1 MADRVLPS
9 RDSFS
14 DADIKTLYKHGFFDE
29 EKIIMAYVSGRLVDR
44 EALDYEAMARKVYA
58 LVRSAYNQ
66 FPDEPRKPW
75 DDLDEISKTGLIAM
89 AQSRVDAAIGDTDD

>member
-44 EALDYEAMARKVYA
+44 EAIDYEAAA
-58 LVRSAYNQ
+58 DQL
-66 FPDEPRKPW
+66 
-75 DDLDEISKTGLIAM
+75 GLIDWMAM
-89 AQSRVDAAIGDTDD
+89 QTKHPSSVEMPPYEWLLAEANAVVDAALPDLEA

>member
-44 EALDYEAMARKVYA
+44 DTIDYEAVVDHLLAGA
-58 LVRSAYNQ
+58 
-66 FPDEPRKPW
+66 PDGI
-75 DDLDEISKTGLIAM
+75 LDEM
-89 AQSRVDAAIGDTDD
+89 SREEWLKYAKPLVDAALPDLEV

>member
-1 MADRVLPS
+1 MNDLPS

-44 EALDYEAMARKVYA
+44 EKI
-58 LVRSAYNQ
+58 
-66 FPDEPRKPW
+66 
-75 DDLDEISKTGLIAM
+75 DLDWETNPDGSLQWVRLLSGGEIVAT
-89 AQSRVDAAIGDTDD
+89 IGMP